1 MVGYDNW
8 NGKEFEI
15 SQHGS
20 HSWNGKVTVWQIGGY
35 KGAESLGRKSEGP
48 ASGNWKKGDRIT
60 LQTCK
65 KPSKIYILNIIHIR
79 VLNQIFGK
87 IEKFCAFA
95 NF

>member
-35 KGAESLGRKSEGP
+35 KGAESHGRKSEGQ
-48 ASGNWKKGDRIT
+48 ASGDWKKGDRIT
-60 LQTCK
+60 LQACRK
-65 KPSKIYILNIIHIR
+65 PSKPSKIYILNIIHIV
-79 VLNQIFGK
+79 VLNILF
-87 IEKFCAFA
+87 
-95 NF
+95 